1 MLNLLYHAQ
10 HARSIGS
17 SSCNDRS
24 SRSHCVVQFNV
35 LVVKYSDPLHCS
47 SGALTFVDLAGSERA
62 LDTKIASV
70 STRQLNA
77 SLTSLIRLFRQLQEG
92 ELRESD
98 RRQSVL
104 NKLIFDYV
112 QPSCGIWLIFCVSCE
127 QEHRESTSS
136 TLQLATDSRNIRLW
150 PQKYTF
156 VKLPAAGPDSCAWTH
171 PVKSNDHVDNVECT
185 STASLEDATHN
196 INEQLEQC
204 SAMLDKRFEKT
215 DTRFQD
221 YTNLLQSSRNTTSSH
236 LRTLQNIIERR
247 SRLRD
252 SQLHSTRRE
261 LSPPRVVGRR
271 INSRVYEECRG
282 NVECSGLDSSWD
294 LEMEFDHVKDERGQD
309 EVIRDLRRLLSAQQ
323 ADHSEST
330 CLLTNAQ
337 DALEHLFTENVGLTE
352 EFLEVL
358 NSATKFLNDVENEN
372 FELKQ
377 ELCDR
382 AEKEKVALTEL
393 AEKNLELSDQ
403 LAVEDWDAPL
413 EFLPAS
419 TPLSGLFTSSSS
431 STPLRSTRSPARE
444 HESAAPCRNIA
455 GLIGDCAPG
464 RLRHEIHDSRD
475 MNYEER
481 AASRS
486 ACSTPGLRGRTHSL
500 LVRHQGVEARRT
512 PSTERNKR
520 VRDAFDDGNQYRMEQ
535 VRDGDPYVQQEHVV
549 DNTREPDGQYRTAS
563 DERDKKRYYDC
574 HSLRAQVVQCDIPQ
588 LSRAIA
594 RSASLGRIRTHT
606 PQRALY
612 GASDHLRVGRF
623 GNNRSLSG
631 RTRNDSRSCGR

>member
-1 MLNLLYHAQ
+1 
-10 HARSIGS
+10 
-17 SSCNDRS
+17 
-24 SRSHCVVQFNV
+24 
-35 LVVKYSDPLHCS
+35 
-47 SGALTFVDLAGSERA
+47 
-62 LDTKIASV
+62 
-70 STRQLNA
+70 
-77 SLTSLIRLFRQLQEG
+77 
-92 ELRESD
+92 
-98 RRQSVL
+98 
-104 NKLIFDYV
+104 
-112 QPSCGIWLIFCVSCE
+112 
-127 QEHRESTSS
+127 
-136 TLQLATDSRNIRLW
+136 
-150 PQKYTF
+150 
-156 VKLPAAGPDSCAWTH
+156 
-171 PVKSNDHVDNVECT
+171 
-185 STASLEDATHN
+185 
-196 INEQLEQC
+196 
-204 SAMLDKRFEKT
+204 
-215 DTRFQD
+215 
-221 YTNLLQSSRNTTSSH
+221 
-236 LRTLQNIIERR
+236 
-247 SRLRD
+247 
-252 SQLHSTRRE
+252 
-261 LSPPRVVGRR
+261 
-271 INSRVYEECRG
+271 
-282 NVECSGLDSSWD
+282 
-294 LEMEFDHVKDERGQD
+294 MEFDHVKDERGQD